1 MKTVETGS
9 AGVDIQPSPTRVA
22 LDTQQMAVATN
33 EYVRPLFHEQG
44 ADAGGISPRPPPD
57 VQHHNPR
64 VAPEFVNHQGA
75 FRPNLVVV
83 NVSEYRPHRCH
94 LLQGVENIEGSDV
107 ASMPDLVY
115 VLKMMQNPI
124 VHVPMRIRQ
133 QPDPNPLVLHVRKVG
148 IHSFICHMI
157 HPKRPQILLLAVFL
171 NVIAGL
177 QAQNHLSSEDKKARK
192 FYASALELYLG
203 RDLSGAVV
211 ELEKALERDAD
222 FVEAYLMLG
231 QMKEEL
237 GLLSEAADAL
247 TEGLERNPRAF
258 LRGHADRVRLLH
270 SSGRYDE
277 AAQALEDVE
286 RAEWLHAV
294 RWEDGGLAAWHRVAA
309 SVRFAA
315 DAYENP
321 VAFAPHPLA
330 GDVHTAYCE
339 YGPTMTLNGLNLL
352 FTREVKATDGHIH
365 EEFFWSSRADWDSP
379 WSEAVELRGVN
390 TMGNEGAATITASGN
405 SFIFAACESPR
416 YGYFDREGKGSCDLF
431 ESVWD
436 ESTGTFDLGANLGA
450 PNSPSWESQPTIS
463 PDGRTLMFARSIR
476 SETGP
481 SQSDIFISTRQD
493 RFSPWGRPKPLPGAV
508 NTPGHEGNPMLHP
521 DGATLYFV
529 SDGHPG
535 MGARDLFV
543 SRREPD
549 GTWGA
554 PTNLGYPINTAGDE
568 GHLMVAPDGRI
579 ACFATDREDPG
590 NLDLWELELPA
601 DLRPQPVIALEGVV
615 IDVTDRQ
622 ALEATVEMLD
632 DGGEVLAQLDAVGG
646 AFTVPVPLGGKWW
659 FRARHPWYL
668 VSVQAFES
676 SNWKSTEPLEIALD
690 RLEPGRTIVL
700 NHLRFAS
707 GSSTLEAGFQPD
719 LDLYISAFSASPEL
733 KVAIV
738 GHTDNS
744 GNKAENLKL
753 SEARAQAVFDYFV
766 AAGLDPA
773 RLTVSGMGDAE
784 PVADNDTAEGRA
796 LNRRT
801 ELVLMGEE

>member
-1 MKTVETGS
+1 MQH
-9 AGVDIQPSPTRVA
+9 DNP
-22 LDTQQMAVATN
+22 
-33 EYVRPLFHEQG
+33 G
-44 ADAGGISPRPPPD
+44 A
-57 VQHHNPR
+57 
-64 VAPEFVNHQGA
+64 APEFVNHERT

-83 NVSEYRPHRCH
+83 NVAVDRPNRRHRME
-94 LLQGVENIEGSDV
+94 GIENIEGADV
-107 ASMPDLVY
+107 TGMPDLVY
-115 VLKMMQNPI
+115 VLKVMQNPI
-124 VHVPMRIRQ
+124 VHVPMRVRQ
-133 QPDPNPLVLHVRKVG
+133 QPHPNPLALHVRKVG

-157 HPKRPQILLLAVFL
+157 PHLRPQILLFAVLL

-177 QAQNHLSSEDKKARK
+177 HAQNHLSSEDKKARK
-192 FYASALELYLG
+192 FYAAALEMYLG
-203 RDLSGAVV
+203 RDLSGAVL

-247 TEGLERNPRAF
+247 TEGLERNPRAH

-270 SSGRYDE
+270 AAGRYDE

-286 RAEWLHAV
+286 REEWLHAV

-315 DAYENP
+315 YAYDNP
-321 VAFAPHPLA
+321 VEITPHPLT
-330 GDVHTAYCE
+330 GDVHTSFSE

-352 FTREVKATDGHIH
+352 FTREVEAADGHIH
-365 EEFFWSSRADWDSP
+365 EEFFWSSRADLDSP
-379 WSEAVELRGVN
+379 WSAAVELQGVN
-390 TMGNEGAATITASGN
+390 TPGNEGAATMTASGN

-416 YGYFDREGKGSCDLF
+416 YGYLGREGKGSCDLF

-481 SQSDIFISTRQD
+481 SQSDIFISTRQN
-493 RFSPWGRPKPLPGAV
+493 RFSPWGPPKPLPGEV

-535 MGARDLFV
+535 MGAKDLFV
-543 SRREPD
+543 SRRSAD

-554 PTNLGYPINTAGDE
+554 PVNLGFPINTAGDE
-568 GHLMVAPDGRI
+568 GHLMVAPDGRV
-579 ACFATDREDPG
+579 ACFATDRDDPG
-590 NLDLWELELPA
+590 NLDLWELELPT
-601 DLRPQPVIALEGVV
+601 DLRPQPVLALEGVV
-615 IDVTDRQ
+615 LDATDRRP
-622 ALEATVEMLD
+622 LEATVEMLD
-632 DGGEVLAQLDAVGG
+632 DGGEVLAQIDAAGG
-646 AFTVPVPLGGKWW
+646 AFAVPIPLGTKWW
-659 FRARHPWYL
+659 FRARHPGYL
-668 VSVQAFES
+668 IAIQEFEAS
-676 SNWKSTEPLEIALD
+676 DWKPTEPVEIALE

-707 GSSTLEAGFQPD
+707 GSSLLQEGFQPD
-719 LDLYISAFSASPEL
+719 LDQYISAFSASPEL

-753 SEARAQAVFDYFV
+753 SKARAQSVFDYFV
-766 AAGLDPA
+766 AAGLAPE
-773 RLTVSGMGDAE
+773 RFTVSGKGDAE
-784 PVADNDTAEGRA
+784 PVADNETAAGRA

-801 ELVLMGEE
+801 ELVLLTEE

>member
-1 MKTVETGS
+1 MQH
-9 AGVDIQPSPTRVA
+9 DNP
-22 LDTQQMAVATN
+22 
-33 EYVRPLFHEQG
+33 G
-44 ADAGGISPRPPPD
+44 A
-57 VQHHNPR
+57 
-64 VAPEFVNHQGA
+64 APEFVNHERT

-83 NVSEYRPHRCH
+83 NVAVDRPNRRHRME
-94 LLQGVENIEGSDV
+94 GIENIEGADV
-107 ASMPDLVY
+107 TGMPDLVY
-115 VLKMMQNPI
+115 VLKVMQNPI
-124 VHVPMRIRQ
+124 VHVPMRVRQ
-133 QPDPNPLVLHVRKVG
+133 QPHPNPLALHVRKVG

-157 HPKRPQILLLAVFL
+157 PHLRPQILLFAVLL

-177 QAQNHLSSEDKKARK
+177 HAQNHLSSEDKKARK
-192 FYASALELYLG
+192 FYAAALEMYLG
-203 RDLSGAVV
+203 RDLSGAVL

-247 TEGLERNPRAF
+247 TEGLERNPRAH

-270 SSGRYDE
+270 AAGRYDE

-286 RAEWLHAV
+286 REEWLHAV

-315 DAYENP
+315 YAYDNP
-321 VAFAPHPLA
+321 VEITPHPLT
-330 GDVHTAYCE
+330 GDVHTSFSE

-352 FTREVKATDGHIH
+352 FTREVEAADGHIH
-365 EEFFWSSRADWDSP
+365 EEFFWSSRADLDSP
-379 WSEAVELRGVN
+379 WSAAVELQGVN
-390 TMGNEGAATITASGN
+390 TLGNEGAATMTASGN

-416 YGYFDREGKGSCDLF
+416 YGYLGREGKGSCDLF

-481 SQSDIFISTRQD
+481 SQSDIFISTRQN
-493 RFSPWGRPKPLPGAV
+493 RFSPWGPPKPLPGEV

-535 MGARDLFV
+535 MGAKDLFV
-543 SRREPD
+543 SRRSAD

-554 PTNLGYPINTAGDE
+554 PVNLGFPINTAGDE
-568 GHLMVAPDGRI
+568 GHLMVAPDGRV
-579 ACFATDREDPG
+579 ACFATDRDDPG
-590 NLDLWELELPA
+590 NLDLWELELPT
-601 DLRPQPVIALEGVV
+601 DLRPQPVLALEGVV
-615 IDVTDRQ
+615 LDATDRRP
-622 ALEATVEMLD
+622 LEATVEMLD
-632 DGGEVLAQLDAVGG
+632 DGGEVLAQIDAAGG
-646 AFTVPVPLGGKWW
+646 AFAVPIPLGTKWW
-659 FRARHPWYL
+659 FRARHPGYL
-668 VSVQAFES
+668 IAIQEFEAS
-676 SNWKSTEPLEIALD
+676 DWKPTEPVEIALE

-707 GSSTLEAGFQPD
+707 GSSLLQEGFQPD
-719 LDLYISAFSASPEL
+719 LDQYISAFSASPEL

-753 SEARAQAVFDYFV
+753 SKARAQSVFDYFV
-766 AAGLDPA
+766 AAGLAPE
-773 RLTVSGMGDAE
+773 RFTVSGKGDAE
-784 PVADNDTAEGRA
+784 PVADNETAAGRA

-801 ELVLMGEE
+801 ELVLLTEE

>member
-1 MKTVETGS
+1 
-9 AGVDIQPSPTRVA
+9 VA
-22 LDTQQMAVATN
+22 AN
-33 EYVRPLFHEQG
+33 EDVRLFFHKQG
-44 ADAGGISPRPPPD
+44 ADPRSIPPGPPSD
-57 VQHHNPR
+57 VQHDNSR
-64 VAPEFVNHQGA
+64 AAPKFVNQQGA
-75 FRPNLVVV
+75 FRPNLVIV
-83 NVSEYRPHRCH
+83 NVSINCPHRRH
-94 LLQGVENIEGSDV
+94 FLQGIENIEGADV
-107 ASMPDLVY
+107 TGMPDLVY
-115 VLKMMQNPI
+115 TLQVMQNPI

-133 QPDPNPLVLHVRKVG
+133 QPDPNPVALHVRKVG

-157 HPKRPQILLLAVFL
+157 HHLRPQVLLLAVFL
-171 NVIAGL
+171 NVFAGL

-192 FYASALELYLG
+192 FYDAALEMYLG
-203 RDLSGAVV
+203 RDLPGAVV
-211 ELEKALERDAD
+211 ELERALDRDAD

-247 TEGLERNPRAF
+247 TEGLERNPRAY
-258 LRGHADRVRLLH
+258 LRGHADRIRLLH
-270 SSGRYDE
+270 LAGRYDE
-277 AAQALEDVE
+277 AAQALDDVE
-286 RAEWLHAV
+286 REEWLHAV

-315 DAYENP
+315 EAYENP
-321 VAFAPHPLA
+321 VEIAPHPLA
-330 GDVHTAYCE
+330 GDVHTSFSE

-352 FTREVKATDGHIH
+352 FTREVEATDGHMH
-365 EEFFWSSRADWDSP
+365 EEFFWSSRKDLDSP
-379 WSEAVELRGVN
+379 WSTAVELRGVN
-390 TMGNEGAATITASGN
+390 TPGNEGAATMTASGN

-416 YGYFDREGKGSCDLF
+416 YGYFGREGKGSCDLF

-493 RFSPWGRPKPLPGAV
+493 RFSPWGNPKPLPGAV

-535 MGARDLFV
+535 MGAKDLFV
-543 SRREPD
+543 SRRLPD
-549 GTWGA
+549 GTWG
-554 PTNLGYPINTAGDE
+554 PPVNLGYPINTAGDE
-568 GHLMVAPDGRI
+568 GHLMVAPDGRV
-579 ACFATDREDPG
+579 ACFATDRDDPG

-615 IDVTDRQ
+615 LDATDRQ
-622 ALEATVEMLD
+622 PLEATVEMLD
-632 DGGEVLAQLDAVGG
+632 DGGEVLAQLDATSG
-646 AFTVPVPLGGKWW
+646 AFSVPVPLGSKWW
-659 FRARHPWYL
+659 FRAYHPGYL
-668 VSVQAFES
+668 VSVQAFEAS
-676 SNWKSTEPLEIALD
+676 DLEPRQPIEIALD

-719 LDLYISAFSASPEL
+719 LDQYIAAFSASPEL
-733 KVAIV
+733 KVTIV

-744 GNKAENLKL
+744 GNRAENLKL
-753 SEARAQAVFDYFV
+753 SLSRAQAVLDYFV
-766 AAGLDPA
+766 DAGLNPN
-773 RLTVSGMGDAE
+773 RFTVTGRGDTE
-784 PVADNDTAEGRA
+784 PMADNETPEGRA

-801 ELVLMGEE
+801 ELVLMPED